1 MKNTMIKL
9 SPSLASAS
17 FLDLQNTVR
26 QLEKAGAD
34 YLHFDVEDGCFVKE
48 MRLGIKV
55 IQDLRAITD
64 LPFDVHLMM
73 VDPEW
78 IVPVL
83 AKMGIEL
90 LSVHFEATEYP
101 RRTLGIIQ
109 DAGMKAGLAFN
120 PKTAIPDLSFYFPY
134 LHFVNVLTT
143 EPEVKSCAYLP
154 QVLTKVRQV
163 KSAYATQG
171 LLCEV
176 DGGFSPENV
185 LDAVHAGADI
195 IVAGRGIFGNGEIEN
210 NLRDMKSAG

>member
-83 AKMGIEL
+83 AKMGVEL

-143 EPEVKSCAYLP
+143 EPEVKNCAYLP

-163 KSAYATQG
+163 KSAYAAQG
-171 LLCEV
+171 VLCEV

-185 LDAVHAGADI
+185 LDAIHAGADI
-195 IVAGRGIFGNGEIEN
+195 IVAGRGIFGDSEIEN
-210 NLRDMKSAG
+210 NLRAMKSAG